1 MVKGLRHEVKAV
13 PQAARRA
20 AKAGQ
25 KAARLAARSAAA
37 TAKGAAKVSMAAAK
51 AALLSAKTL
60 AAVIAAGG
68 WMAVLVVVV
77 ICLVGQLACSGLGIF
92 FAGEDS
98 GTGRT
103 VTTAVQEIDLEFGNR
118 LAEIQASKVIQL
130 GTGVG
135 RSGMWWEIL

>member
-1 MVKGLRHEVKAV
+1 
-13 PQAARRA
+13 
-20 AKAGQ
+20 
-25 KAARLAARSAAA
+25 
-37 TAKGAAKVSMAAAK
+37 
-51 AALLSAKTL
+51 
-60 AAVIAAGG
+60 
-68 WMAVLVVVV
+68 MAVLVVVV